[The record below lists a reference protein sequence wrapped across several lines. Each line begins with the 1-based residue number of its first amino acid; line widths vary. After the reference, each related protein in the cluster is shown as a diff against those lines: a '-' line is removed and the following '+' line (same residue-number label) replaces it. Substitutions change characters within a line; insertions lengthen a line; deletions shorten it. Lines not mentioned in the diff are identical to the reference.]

1 MVLTTGVFQSEYNPS
16 RLDIQCQET
25 LTSGVSSI
33 HEFQG
38 VGEGN

>member
-1 MVLTTGVFQSEYNPS
+1 MVLTTGTFQSEHNPS
-16 RLDIQCQET
+16 TLGVQCQET

-38 VGEGN
+38 LSEGN

>member
-1 MVLTTGVFQSEYNPS
+1 MVLTTGIFQSEHDPS
-16 RLDIQCQET
+16 GLDVQCQET